1 MTNAGSGSSKKGSW
15 LLVPVLALVLA
26 ILLIGRCEGGS
37 SSGGVAATSLPPL
50 TVTPPTGRAL
60 PRSAV
65 GSTTPI
71 RVTLTPAT
79 LTAAVPVPPGPTL
92 TEGAPTTVTA
102 STTVTAG
109 ATVTANATVTATA
122 TVTNGTVTVAA
133 PAPAPQPPAVDAGD
147 LTANGTPLLPLAQA
161 APDGTLSRYAGQ
173 TVVAHRVLVQSAPVD
188 KGFWVGTSAG
198 NRIYVE
204 LVGHGLVY
212 PHPIRAGDRV
222 NFVGQMV
229 ANTQCFLNS
238 TGLTVADGA
247 GLLAAHRAHIA
258 IPMSGVSF
266 AN

>member
-1 MTNAGSGSSKKGSW
+1 
-15 LLVPVLALVLA
+15 
-26 ILLIGRCEGGS
+26 
-37 SSGGVAATSLPPL
+37 LPPL

-65 GSTTPI
+65 GSTSPI
-71 RVTLTPAT
+71 RMTLTPAT

-133 PAPAPQPPAVDAGD
+133 PAPAPPAAAVDAGE

-247 GLLAAHRAHIA
+247 ALLAAHRAHIA

-266 AN
+266 AS